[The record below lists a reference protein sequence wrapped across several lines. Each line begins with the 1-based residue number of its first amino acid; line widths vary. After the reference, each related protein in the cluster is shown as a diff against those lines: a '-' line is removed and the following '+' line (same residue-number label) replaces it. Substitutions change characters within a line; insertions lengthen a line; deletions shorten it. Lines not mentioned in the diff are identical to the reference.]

1 MMHSKIAWMSSETL
15 CTATGA
21 VVGVGVAT
29 GAGTTVVVVTGAAGT
44 VVVVG
49 GSMSR
54 GDVTEVECRTTA
66 GMGWFVDAI
75 RRVDAAVGAI
85 QRPTEA
91 ANRVAKVVRIKMF
104 MGDSFLTLR

>member
-1 MMHSKIAWMSSETL
+1 MMHSKMACTSSEAL
-15 CTATGA
+15 CTATEA
-21 VVGVGVAT
+21 VVGVGVVT
-29 GAGTTVVVVTGAAGT
+29 GAGATVVVVTGGAGA

-54 GDVTEVECRTTA
+54 GDVTDVEWSTTA
-66 GMGWFVDAI
+66 GVGLVVGTA

-85 QRPTEA
+85 HRPTEA
-91 ANRVAKVVRIKMF
+91 AKMVAKVTRIKMF